1 MTIREL
7 YQNIGGDYDQAIRI
21 LRVDKLIDKHI
32 RKFTDNGVMDR
43 LATAAESMDATEL
56 FEASHAAKG
65 VCANLG
71 LVKLS
76 EEVSVIS
83 EEFRPGKSRKFSDE
97 EVKARLKS
105 IWEMYS
111 HVAEEI
117 RLYEESCE

>member
-1 MTIREL
+1 MISE
-7 YQNIGGDYDQAIRI
+7 
-21 LRVDKLIDKHI
+21 
-32 RKFTDNGVMDR
+32 
-43 LATAAESMDATEL
+43 
-56 FEASHAAKG
+56 KG

-97 EVKARLKS
+97 EVKVRLKS

-117 RLYEESCE
+117 RLYEESCK